1 MPAANARPRRKTVS
15 AKAVSEPRPSGSGP
29 KQPNTNEIARLV
41 KRCLQDGHS
50 VEIERIGLF
59 QPAPA
64 GGIEF
69 IPNNRPTIFLA
80 YVEED
85 AAIIDELYTR
95 LEDAGFD
102 PWMDRRKLLPGQNW
116 ARAIEGAIA
125 TADFFVACLS
135 TTSICK
141 RGNFQREMR
150 HALDCARSA
159 PFDDVYF
166 IPIRLDDCVVPTRIR
181 QHLQYLD
188 LFPDPH
194 HGASQLIS
202 LIHRELRRR
211 PSSSPASKS
220 ASSRPRPSSR
230 PAPAPGTS
238 RTPPSP
244 PSRPSASP
252 SPRRASGKPPMKQDS
267 IS

>member
-1 MPAANARPRRKTVS
+1 MPTV
-15 AKAVSEPRPSGSGP
+15 KP
-29 KQPNTNEIARLV
+29 PNTTDIARLV
-41 KRCLQDGHS
+41 RRCLDQGHS

-69 IPNNRPTIFLA
+69 IPNSRPTVFLA

-85 AAIIDELYTR
+85 AAILDQLYAS

-116 ARAIEGAIA
+116 ARAIEGAID

-135 TTSICK
+135 TTSIRK

-166 IPIRLDDCVVPTRIR
+166 IPIRLDDCAVPARIR

-188 LFPDPH
+188 LFPDPQ
-194 HGASQLIS
+194 HGAHQLID
-202 LIHRELRRR
+202 LIRRELRRR
-211 PSSSPASKS
+211 PTSSPSAVSPA
-220 ASSRPRPSSR
+220 ASSRHRRPSR
-230 PAPAPGTS
+230 PAPSPDTS
-238 RTPPSP
+238 CTPPSP
-244 PSRPSASP
+244 PSNPATSP
-252 SPRRASGKPPMKQDS
+252 APRRASGKPRTKPDS
-267 IS
+267 TS

>member
-1 MPAANARPRRKTVS
+1 MPAA
-15 AKAVSEPRPSGSGP
+15 
-29 KQPNTNEIARLV
+29 KQPNTTEIARLV
-41 KRCLQDGHS
+41 KRCLEAGHS

-69 IPNNRPTIFLA
+69 VPNSRPTIFLA

-85 AAIIDELYTR
+85 ATAIDELYAR
-95 LEDAGFD
+95 LADAGFD

-116 ARAIEGAIA
+116 PRAIEGAID

-135 TTSICK
+135 TTSIRK

-159 PFDDVYF
+159 PFDDVFF
-166 IPIRLDDCVVPTRIR
+166 IPIRLDDCAVPARIR

-188 LFPDPH
+188 LFPDPQQ
-194 HGASQLIS
+194 GADQLID
-202 LIHRELRRR
+202 LIRRELRRR
-211 PSSSPASKS
+211 PTSSLSPSA
-220 ASSRPRPSSR
+220 ASSTASSHPRPSSR
-230 PAPAPGTS
+230 PAPTPGTLH
-238 RTPPSP
+238 TPPAP
-244 PSRPSASP
+244 PSNPSASRA
-252 SPRRASGKPPMKQDS
+252 PRRASGKPLKTPDS
-267 IS
+267 TS